1 MRIYIFCLFFFT
13 FITSYSQISSS
24 SSFDYPVKIPVFLS
38 ANFGELRA
46 NHFHSGIDIKTQG
59 KIGIPI
65 YSAAEGSI
73 TRIFVSPSG
82 FGLALY
88 IDHPSGTTTA
98 YGHLN
103 KFRDD
108 IQQYVRDI
116 QYKRESY
123 SIDVTVPQETF
134 KVAKGEYIADG
145 GNSGSSGGPHLHFE
159 VRDTKSQVPVNPL
172 RYHYSVNDNIPPA
185 IQSIMIYPISGNSHV
200 MGELQPKRMEVIKKD
215 GKLQFKDSTILL
227 AYGEIGFGIETFDY
241 LNGSNNKCGAYEIYL
256 YDNNQLIYQFRMNQ
270 FSFDETRY
278 LNSHVDYAQYI
289 NHKRLIHKTWV
300 EPGNKL
306 KLYPVLFNKG
316 KARLMDEQIH
326 NIKYVVKDVAGN
338 ESVME
343 FLVVSRKMDVP
354 EKYEIGL
361 SLQHD
366 ALFGIVNAEI
376 DAKMSSGTFYS
387 DFLFDY
393 QRFDSDS
400 TCYSPI
406 FRLHN
411 DEVPVH
417 KNYDL
422 KIKTVNLPEN
432 LKSKALIAGIDK
444 KTGKKFSIGGVEENG
459 WISAK
464 VRQLGTFVIAV
475 DTIPPKILPVNIQKN
490 SKIMNNDKISFKIT
504 DDLSGITSFRGEL
517 DGKWILFE
525 YDAKNNLIEYYFDP
539 TRIQLNT
546 NHILKLTVV
555 DGKKNREVYNATFF
569 R

>member
-1 MRIYIFCLFFFT
+1 MKIYIFCLFFLVF
-13 FITSYSQISSS
+13 FTSYSQTPNSSF
-24 SSFDYPVKIPVFLS
+24 FDYPVKIPILLS

-59 KIGIPI
+59 KTGVPI

-88 IDHPSGTTTA
+88 IDHPNGTTTV
-98 YGHLN
+98 YGHLD

-108 IQQYVRDI
+108 IQQYIRDI
-116 QYKRESY
+116 QYKRESF
-123 SIDVTVPQETF
+123 SVDITVPKETF
-134 KVAKGEYIADG
+134 KVIKGEFIAYG

-159 VRDTKSQVPVNPL
+159 VRNTKSQVPVNPL
-172 RYHYSVNDNIPPA
+172 RYYYSINDNIPPA
-185 IQSIMIYPISGNSHV
+185 IQSIMIYPVSGNSHV
-200 MGELQPKRMEVIKKD
+200 SGESQPKRMEVIKKD

-256 YDNNQLIYQFRMNQ
+256 YDNDQLIYQFRMNQ

-278 LNSHVDYAQYI
+278 LNSHIDYAQYI

-306 KLYPVLFNKG
+306 MLYPVLFNKG
-316 KARLMDEQIH
+316 KTRLKDEQTH

-338 ESVME
+338 ESIME
-343 FLVVSRKMDVP
+343 FQVISKYMDVP
-354 EKYEIGL
+354 RNHETGL
-361 SLQHD
+361 LLQHD
-366 ALFGIVNAEI
+366 TLFSIVNTEI

-444 KTGKKFSIGGVEENG
+444 KTGKKFSIGGSWENG
-459 WISAK
+459 WMNTK
-464 VRQLGTFVIAV
+464 VRQLGTFVVTV
-475 DTIPPKILPVNIQKN
+475 DTVAPRIQPVNIQKN
-490 SKIMNNDKISFKIT
+490 IIMNNDKISFKIT
-504 DDLSGITSFRGEL
+504 DDLSGISSFRGEL

-525 YDAKNNLIEYYFDP
+525 YDAKNNLIEYYFDS

-546 NHILKLTVV
+546 NHTLRLTAV
-555 DGKKNREVYNATFF
+555 DGKGNRKVYEATFF